1 MAYHTLSRGH
11 GLIGSLTVKGTLNAP
26 NDDRL
31 VQSATVTLTN
41 AQVLALRATPIAL
54 VAAPGAGKAN
64 IFERV
69 AIEFDRTGAYTE
81 SADNMAVKYTD
92 GSGVAVSDTIESTG
106 FVDASAD
113 AVVTAGAAASPL
125 VTANA
130 ALVLHNTGDG
140 EFGGGNAANVWRV
153 TTWYRV
159 RTLTL

>member
-11 GLIGSLTVKGTLNAP
+11 GLIGSLTVKD
-26 NDDRL
+26 DDRYN
-31 VQSATVTLTN
+31 QKATVTLTN
-41 AQVLALRATPIAL
+41 AQVLALRATPITL

-69 AIEFDRTGAYTE
+69 VIEFDRTGAYTE
-81 SADNMAVKYTD
+81 TTDNMAVKYTD
-92 GSGVAVSDTIESTG
+92 GSGVVVSETIESTG

-113 AVVTAGAAASPL
+113 AVITARSAASPL

-140 EFGGGNAANVWRV
+140 EFGSGNAANVWRV

>member
-11 GLIGSLTVKGTLNAP
+11 GLIAELTVKGNLNVAA
-26 NDDRL
+26 DERF
-31 VQSATVTLTN
+31 VQKATVSLTN
-41 AQVLALRATPIAL
+41 AQVLALRATPITL

-64 IFERV
+64 LFERV
-69 AIEFDRTGAYTE
+69 TIEFDYTGAYTE
-81 SADNMAVKYTD
+81 STDNMAVKYTN

-113 AVVTAGAAASPL
+113 AVITAGAAASPL

>member
-11 GLIGSLTVKGTLNAP
+11 GLIEALTIK
-26 NDDRL
+26 NDDRY
-31 VQSATVTLTN
+31 QQKATVTLTN
-41 AQVLALRATPIAL
+41 AQVLALRATPITL

-69 AIEFDRTGAYTE
+69 QIEFDRTGAYTE

-106 FVDASAD
+106 FADASAD
-113 AVVTAGAAASPL
+113 AVITAGPAASPL
-125 VTANA
+125 VTTNA

-140 EFGGGNAANVWRV
+140 EFGGGNAANSWRV

-159 RTLTL
+159 ARISL